1 MGIDPGSML
10 GKIGAAIMGAILNF
24 LSMEK
29 TKVEAEK
36 AESLKAQL
44 ASIKEAD
51 ERAKKERAVLH
62 AALLKPEVS
71 DDDWNTGGGHE
82 EDSMA

>member
-1 MGIDPGSML
+1 MDFGSIA
-10 GKIGAAIMGAILNF
+10 GKIVGYITSAILSF

-29 TKVEAEK
+29 TKVDAEK
-36 AESLKAQL
+36 AESLKKQL